1 MTEQVKIENII
12 RNTRKYWYVD
22 GLSEIATGLVIF
34 ATGLTYWLVSTLES
48 TNIKALLLALTQ
60 PAVIIIGTLIVQ
72 KYLPKIKERITY
84 PRTGYITF
92 RKPPRNRRLKH
103 ALIFGMVAGLVA
115 ALVGMV
121 SSRLP
126 ANYLP
131 LLSSVF
137 LLIFSIYLAY
147 QTAVPR
153 FYVIGFLMV
162 LLGAVISFV
171 PFGNALPYTLFFC
184 GVGIIWIISGVITL
198 IGYLKKTSPQLEDL

>member
-103 ALIFGMVAGLVA
+103 ALKFGMVAGLVA

>member
-22 GLSEIATGLVIF
+22 GLSEIAGGLVIF

-48 TNIKALLLALTQ
+48 TNIKALLLMLAQ
-60 PAVIIIGTLIVQ
+60 PAVIIIGSLIVQ

-84 PRTGYITF
+84 PRTGYLTF
-92 RKPPRNRRLKH
+92 RKPPRNRRLKR
-103 ALIFGMVAGLVA
+103 ALIVGMVAGLVA
-115 ALVGMV
+115 ALVAMV

-137 LLIFSIYLAY
+137 LLIFSIYLAF

-184 GVGIIWIISGVITL
+184 GIGIIWIISGVITL
-198 IGYLKKTSPQLEDL
+198 IGYLKKTSPQMEDL